1 MSIQV
6 LTIGLDQA
14 APIPL
19 HTAYGSASFEGF
31 EVDLL
36 QKIAAD
42 LYLDISYTVAP
53 WEDLLQ
59 MCQEGSIDAICSA
72 VTVTADRKQGL
83 AFSEPY
89 LYFHLCSVCRKDH
102 LLSLEQLHEHP
113 VGVRS
118 GTTAEAYLTEQLGL
132 SPALRSGSNDEL
144 YNQLL
149 NGFIHAVI
157 EDSPIAHG
165 YIEAHPELTIADT
178 LPDSAAQ
185 YAIAFCKND
194 LASVEKINSALTHL
208 KQTGYVNSLQL
219 KWFGKEGRL

>member
-6 LTIGLDQA
+6 LTIGLDEA

-19 HTAYGSASFEGF
+19 HSAYASTSFEGF

-53 WEDLLQ
+53 WDNLLQ

-72 VTVTADRKQGL
+72 VTVTADRKQRL
-83 AFSEPY
+83 IFSEPY

-118 GTTAEAYLTEQLGL
+118 GTTAEEYLIDHLGL
-132 SPALRSGSNDEL
+132 SPALRSGSNDDL

-157 EDSPIAHG
+157 EDTPIAHG
-165 YIEAHPELTIADT
+165 YIKAHPELTIADT
-178 LPDSAAQ
+178 FPDSAAH
-185 YAIAFCKND
+185 YGIAFCKND
-194 LASVEKINSALTHL
+194 LASVDKINSALKQL
-208 KQTGYVNSLQL
+208 KQTGFVHTLQQ
-219 KWFGKEGRL
+219 KWFNNEPL